1 MRTVLFLIAL
11 CSFHLCF
18 AQQSVILKGQLV
30 SNESQKPVPFAS
42 VWIDASDFGVVANE
56 EGKFEL
62 PLTPVTQN
70 DSLVVS
76 SLGFETY
83 RESLQKIIQERISVI
98 RLKEVTYRLKEVT
111 VKEISPETTL
121 LTAIKRVPY
130 QFAGIQPLELEY
142 FYRSVTQENSQY
154 AYLVES
160 AFKLTIKP
168 DRKNMM
174 RAFNLD
180 YRAARHSTNFKRSPL
195 ARPFVSPNV
204 IFTYKIPIN
213 NAEEL
218 IRLINEKAW
227 TYELDYST
235 QDGNLVYII
244 KAQVNPQRYPGDGP
258 IRGKDWINNY
268 IFYVRAEDYAILRID
283 YGPGKYAKRIQPE
296 RIPERLKLVASEDG
310 TILFKE
316 RDNRF
321 YPHYYK
327 VDISYVWYESGNGK
341 LITEGKERNEAIVQD
356 KNRMKEEPSLIKGH
370 SGFDIPV
377 VRYDS
382 AFWATYLLKDQISL
396 DPKIIQELEARYHV
410 PIHDQFQ
417 ANSLR
422 WDEKDIKKAYKEI
435 ASPVSPALHG
445 NVTFELKGY
454 EKARFV
460 SVTGDFNAWN
470 PLRDFLSRSGN
481 GWIGRFKIH
490 PGKYRYKFVID
501 GKMISDPGS
510 SVREGSDSIL
520 AVD

>member
-1 MRTVLFLIAL
+1 
-11 CSFHLCF
+11 
-18 AQQSVILKGQLV
+18 
-30 SNESQKPVPFAS
+30 
-42 VWIDASDFGVVANE
+42 
-56 EGKFEL
+56 
-62 PLTPVTQN
+62 
-70 DSLVVS
+70 
-76 SLGFETY
+76 
-83 RESLQKIIQERISVI
+83 VI
-98 RLKEVTYRLKEVT
+98 RLKEVTYRLKEIT
-111 VKEISPETTL
+111 VKEVSPETTL

-160 AFKLTIKP
+160 AFRLIIKP
-168 DRKNMM
+168 DKKDMM

-195 ARPFVSPNV
+195 ARPFVSPTV

-235 QDGNLVYII
+235 QDGKQVYII
-244 KAQVNPQRYPGDGP
+244 RMQVNPQRYPGDGP
-258 IRGKDWINNY
+258 IRGRDWISNY
-268 IFYVRAEDYAILRID
+268 IFYIRAEDYAILRID
-283 YGPGKYAKRIQPE
+283 YGAGEYAKRIQPE
-296 RIPERLKLVASEDG
+296 QIPERLKLVASEDG

-316 RDNRF
+316 KDNRF

-327 VDISYVWYESGNGK
+327 VDIAYAWYESANGK

-356 KNRMKEEPSLIKGH
+356 KNRMKEELPLIKGH

-377 VRYDS
+377 LKYDS
-382 AFWATYLLKDQISL
+382 AFWATYILKDQIPL
-396 DPKIIQELEARYHV
+396 DPRVVNELVTRYHV
-410 PIHDQFQ
+410 RIEEQFM

-422 WDEKDIKKAYKEI
+422 WDQKDIKKAYGEI
-435 ASPVSPALHG
+435 TSLPASPVDG

-454 EKARFV
+454 EKAGFV

-470 PLRDFLSRSGN
+470 PVRDLLSRSGN
-481 GWIGRFKIH
+481 GWTGKLKIH

-501 GKMISDPGS
+501 GKMISDPDS
-510 SVREGSDSIL
+510 KVREGSDSIL
-520 AVD
+520 VVE